1 MGLILIGPGQVMAL
15 RGRLALRQ
23 PLLTT
28 GSATPPPPSPSAT
41 PDMIA
46 GLAGWWDASTLTHL
60 LGPGGQSLSAWR
72 SPCAVIADRSSAGNP
87 LASYRFVSDGRV
99 AAPYPHLSGILGG
112 VGQTQAAAG
121 LLTPALDPDHGFR
134 LMQGAFGS
142 QAPWTW
148 GFVWSRPNRRQGSF
162 RDSDPIPLLRSGD
175 VTILQAD
182 SAGPLRRIV
191 LFPGSGA
198 VSLTTDLQRRHT
210 HSVILRHVPGQG
222 VDVWLDDVRVAQGV
236 SNPMP
241 ALPTGPTLFLHD
253 GTFMGGAQCWF
264 HEAVAWTR
272 ALGDADIAMLR
283 TYLARWHRGARKGIV
298 LLINGQSNA
307 VNYALNDGAAAL
319 LAEGV
324 GWHLGALAWNVLA
337 TTGNPASHTMQSGH
351 GLYQVGNGS
360 YPGDFIH
367 DPMNGSPP
375 SGWALG
381 ADGLAVQAAIQALP
395 QEDRDDI
402 RAIVWPWNETD
413 SLRGAG
419 ELATFSGAVTR
430 FLALERAMVGRTA
443 AELPLIWWNAIPYGT
458 AAGMAMHRQAVRNLE
473 QTPSAHVVVGN
484 PQTADSNQ
492 RGSAWDEA
500 TGLAT
505 GGDPSHRDGEDNR
518 RFARLAAPVVARAI
532 LASGGGDS
540 VAAIPPELPVA
551 GGPRIVHAYR
561 QSNTVIIVTVQHDGG
576 TDLLVPRQATSGKG
590 FAVTDGGS
598 GVLVHALSCERIGP
612 TQLRLTLAQ
621 PLQQASSL
629 CGLHYPHG
637 NETIG
642 RGNAVT
648 DNLSSRPRPAGWDI
662 GAELGFAWTLNYPL
676 AATLVPVPL
685 SDTPL

>member
-23 PLLTT
+23 PLLTAAP
-28 GSATPPPPSPSAT
+28 SAPPPVSSSSSLDT
-41 PDMIA
+41 IS
-46 GLAGWWDASTLTHL
+46 GLAGWWDASTLAHL
-60 LGPGGQSLSAWR
+60 LGPSDQPLSAWR
-72 SPCAVIADRSSAGNP
+72 TPCAAIADRSSVGNP

-99 AAPYPHLSGILGG
+99 AAPYPHLSGNLGG
-112 VGQTQAAAG
+112 IGQTQAASG

-134 LMQGAFGS
+134 LTQGAFGS
-142 QAPWTW
+142 QGPWTW
-148 GFVWSRPNRRQGSF
+148 SFVWSRPNRRQGSF
-162 RDSDPIPLLRSGD
+162 RDSDPVALLRSGG
-175 VTILQAD
+175 VTVMQSD
-182 SAGPLRRIV
+182 STGPLRRVV
-191 LFPGSGA
+191 LFPGSNQ
-198 VSLTTDLQRRHT
+198 VVLTSDLQRRHT
-210 HSVILRHVPGQG
+210 HSVLLRHVPGQG
-222 VDVWLDDVRVAQGV
+222 IDVWFDDARVAQGLP
-236 SNPMP
+236 NLMP
-241 ALPTGPTLFLHD
+241 ASPQGPTLFLHD
-253 GTFMGGAQCWF
+253 GSFMGGAQCWF
-264 HEAVAWTR
+264 HEAATWNR
-272 ALGDADIAMLR
+272 ALGDSDLDTLR
-283 TYLARWHRGARKGIV
+283 TYLARWHRGTRKGLV

-419 ELATFSGAVTR
+419 ELATFSAAATR
-430 FLALERAMVGRTA
+430 FLTLERAMVGRMA
-443 AELPLIWWNAIPYGT
+443 AELPLIWWSAIPYGT
-458 AAGMAMHRQAVRNLE
+458 AAGTAMHRQAVRDLA
-473 QTPSAHVVVGN
+473 QTPGAHVVIGN
-484 PQTADSNQ
+484 PQTTDSNQ
-492 RGSAWDEA
+492 RGAVWDEA
-500 TGLAT
+500 TGHAT
-505 GGDPSHRDGEDNR
+505 GGDPAHRDGDDNR

-532 LASGGGDS
+532 LAAGGGDS
-540 VAAIPPELPVA
+540 VAAIPPELPMV

-561 QSNTVIIVTVQHDGG
+561 QSSTVIIVTVQHDGG
-576 TDLLVPRQATSGKG
+576 TDLLVPRQAASGKG

-598 GVLVHALSCERIGP
+598 GVLVHALTCERIGP

-621 PLQQASSL
+621 PIQQASSL
-629 CGLHYPHG
+629 CRLHYPYG
-637 NETIG
+637 NEFIG

-648 DNLSSRPRPAGWDI
+648 DNLSNRPKPAGWDI
-662 GAELGFAWTLNYPL
+662 GADLGFAWTLDYPL
-676 AATLVPVPL
+676 AATFVPVPL
-685 SDTPL
+685 SDTPM